1 MGEYKIKDIETLTG
15 IKSHTI
21 RIWEKRYGILK
32 PKRTDTKI
40 RTYSETDLTTILNV
54 AILNKNGWKISHIAE
69 INEGERN
76 GKVRELHSAGK
87 ADVYFEKLL
96 LALNELDES
105 CFEETIGQLIEE
117 HGLEKTF
124 SNHLVQFLERIG
136 IMWITGTINPGQEH
150 FITHLIR
157 QKLISETALLPVP
170 DPKSPKVLLFLP
182 EYEWHELSL
191 LFYHYMLRSNG
202 VHSFYLGQSLP
213 YDAVIECVERLNPK
227 ALLTSVLTAT
237 ETDYYENLFKKMRK
251 DLGDLPIYAGGYQ
264 VKMNES
270 KLKKF
275 IHPVH
280 NTKDLEALYCIK

>member
-1 MGEYKIKDIETLTG
+1 MYADAYNRYDNDDIPLEDCKFLNFTEFLDEIDVFKNPTVARSNGLYKNGKWSLLG
-15 IKSHTI
+15 YSVNTI
-21 RIWEKRYGILK
+21 REE
-32 PKRTDTKI
+32 
-40 RTYSETDLTTILNV
+40 SE
-54 AILNKNGWKISHIAE
+54 
-69 INEGERN
+69 
-76 GKVRELHSAGK
+76 
-87 ADVYFEKLL
+87 
-96 LALNELDES
+96 DEVI
-105 CFEETIGQLIEE
+105 FEEEYEENNTVQNYKNSFVIKWEYTIFNGVFSDDSEVSKTGKTEIEKSIKE
-117 HGLEKTF
+117 TTRFLEKTF

-251 DLGDLPIYAGGYQ
+251 DLGDQVDHNRIGEDCVPFAGGD
-264 VKMNES
+264 V
-270 KLKKF
+270 L
-275 IHPVH
+275 VV
-280 NTKDLEALYCIK
+280 A